1 MTNREIARTLDRIAD
16 ILQFKDENPFKIKA
30 YRQAAHSIYHLDEDI
45 HYLHDKGRLDE
56 IPGVGKA
63 IKAKLEELVEKGSLA
78 YYDRLLQEVPAGLL
92 EMLSIPGIGF
102 KTIQLINQKLGV
114 QNLQELLQ
122 AAEERKIRDLPGM
135 GGKTE
140 YAIIKGIEMLEKAS
154 DKNTLG
160 YVLPL
165 AEGLLA
171 YLRECDSVIIASLA
185 GSVRRGKPLVGDI
198 DIVVASND
206 ESEVRRKVSIYR
218 EVSRIIDSQCG
229 HISGFLATI
238 IPFEVIIV
246 APASYSSGLFWAT
259 GSKEHLARL
268 IPDGNRQVTDGYIS
282 EQEIYRKFNLDYVQ
296 PELREDRGEIEAAL
310 EHRLPELIEQSDLK
324 GDLHVHSNWS
334 DGAHSIPEMVNAARE
349 LNYSYL
355 AVTDHSR
362 SLPISG
368 GLNIERLLAQ
378 GNEIDKLNKELRD
391 FTVLK
396 GTEVDV
402 LKDGNLDYGDEI
414 LRDLDMVIAS
424 IHTNFKLDRD
434 KQTDRIIKAIKNENV
449 HIIGHLSGRLLN
461 RRPPYELDFEQVL
474 QEAAK
479 NQIILEINSHPDR
492 LDIDA
497 ELAKRAKEYGI
508 KIAVNSDAHHKND
521 LKLVKYGI
529 LNARRGWLE
538 KDDVVNCLSRRDI
551 SKRFK
556 V

>member
-334 DGAHSIPEMVNAARE
+334 DGAHSILEMVNAARE

-434 KQTDRIIKAIKNENV
+434 KQTGRIIKAIKNENV